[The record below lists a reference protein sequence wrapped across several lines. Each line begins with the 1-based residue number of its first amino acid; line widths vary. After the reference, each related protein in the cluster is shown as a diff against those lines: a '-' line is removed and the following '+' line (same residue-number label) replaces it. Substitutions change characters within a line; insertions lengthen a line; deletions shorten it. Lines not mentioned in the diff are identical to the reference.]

1 MIIARENEVL
11 DQSARAIFDN
21 HQCNFTNNCDPTE
34 DQSFQ
39 GDDVSKCL
47 KRWVFLELVFFDY
60 YLLTQQ
66 ETFNTIYVCQK
77 RFT

>member
-11 DQSARAIFDN
+11 DQSGAPFSIITSAI
-21 HQCNFTNNCDPTE
+21 FTNNYDPTE
-34 DQSFQ
+34 DQNFQ

-47 KRWVFLELVFFDY
+47 KQWVFLELVFFDY